1 MWNLLAGMLGLTK
14 EAAQTVHKKYSQ
26 NAKCIHETCMSMHSF
41 CVPRSAQTCF
51 VFPLTFPPM
60 FVYRCLAVP
69 LLKPPG
75 QIKCRLARRPR
86 DLPRCWCDLRA
97 LMCVHCVCL
106 APCSRAALRRLVF
119 LIFKTQNRR
128 REAKSLTAACLC
140 TFQGER
146 HRALPGDQQEQIHR
160 VHAGEVGVLPLFSS
174 TLPWPCFAAAH
185 WWLICEFLILQWHRD
200 PGGLAQTHPW
210 ECQDLEAGELRKSL
224 PLLGSLWLCC
234 WSIIPDWEQLSLFDV
249 WTVRS
254 V

>member
-14 EAAQTVHKKYSQ
+14 EAAQTVHKKYGQ

-97 LMCVHCVCL
+97 LMCVRCVCL

-119 LIFKTQNRR
+119 LILKPRIEEEKPKVWLQPACVPS
-128 REAKSLTAACLC
+128 REKDIEHFLETSRNK
-140 TFQGER
+140 FIG
-146 HRALPGDQQEQIHR
+146 
-160 VHAGEVGVLPLFSS
+160 F
-174 TLPWPCFAAAH
+174 TL
-185 WWLICEFLILQWHRD
+185 
-200 PGGLAQTHPW
+200 G
-210 ECQDLEAGELRKSL
+210 K
-224 PLLGSLWLCC
+224 
-234 WSIIPDWEQLSLFDV
+234 
-249 WTVRS
+249 
-254 V
+254 